1 MNGKMVIIG
10 NGTIMDVKPGKVYR
24 LRHCIGKDPVTKKYL
39 KSPWKTVYCT
49 KREARD
55 ELAKYK
61 QELIEKEELANS
73 PEKAPVP
80 TVQAYVEAY
89 LNIRATN
96 KKLSA
101 NTLMHDKCDFAHVVK
116 LFGDF
121 ALDELTPDIINARCS
136 SYRLAEGKS
145 LNVISRIAKSLK
157 TLYRR
162 AVIDGLIEYRQNPC
176 FGIDIDQPEP
186 SNRKSLTVNE
196 FRRLTAIVESAP
208 ISARYVAVKIGLAT
222 GMRKGEVL
230 GLTWDAVDMEA
241 CKFSIRQQFTQDGSL
256 KGPKSKAGN
265 RILSIDKNTVRYLV
279 RWKKKQALI
288 LEMHGMKQTPDT
300 PVVNSENG
308 GFQDPRAF
316 SRWFR
321 DFCVKN
327 GFGEYKETS
336 VYRDGQGKY
345 DGWRRTRKS
354 GYEGLCFHELR
365 HTQATLLIGSKCDIK
380 TVQHRLGHSD
390 IETTLNIY
398 AHAIDAND
406 EAAAQTIAMLQ
417 A

>member
-1 MNGKMVIIG
+1 MVIIG
-10 NGTIMDVKPGKVYR
+10 NGTIKEVKPGKVYR
-24 LRHCIGKDPVTKKYL
+24 LRHCIGKDPVTGKYL

-49 KREARD
+49 KRKARD

-61 QELIEKEELANS
+61 QELIEQDEIAS
-73 PEKAPVP
+73 HPEKAPIP
-80 TVQAYVEAY
+80 TVQAYVETY
-89 LNIRATN
+89 LSLRATN
-96 KKLSA
+96 KRLSA
-101 NTLMHDKCDFAHVVK
+101 NTLSHDRSDFAHVVK

-121 ALDELTPDIINARCS
+121 TLDELTADIINARCS

-145 LNVISRIAKSLK
+145 LNVINRVAKSLK

-176 FGIDIDQPEP
+176 FGIDIDKPES
-186 SNRKSLTVNE
+186 SNRRSLTAEE
-196 FRRLTAIVESAP
+196 FKRLMALVESAP
-208 ISARYVAVKIGLAT
+208 PSARIAAVRIGLVT

-230 GLTWDAVDMEA
+230 GLTWRAVDLEA
-241 CKFSIRQQFTQDGSL
+241 GKLSVNQQFTQDKSL
-256 KGPKSKAGN
+256 KKPKSKAGN
-265 RILSIDKNTVRYLV
+265 RILSIDENTVCYLV
-279 RWKKKQALI
+279 RWRKEQSLI
-288 LEMHGMKQTPDT
+288 LEMRGIKQSLDT

-308 GFQDPRAF
+308 EFQDPRAF

-321 DFCVKN
+321 DFCVDN
-327 GFGEYKETS
+327 GFGEYKDTG
-336 VYRDGQGKY
+336 VYRDSQGKY
-345 DGWRRTRKS
+345 GGWRRTRKS

-406 EAAAQTIAMLQ
+406 EAAAQTIAALQ
-417 A
+417 L